1 MKFSEFLTLKEE
13 EGGGGE
19 ATPAVDNGDTGDA
32 GETGE
37 SGESSE
43 DDATPGTAEIAQY
56 AGNSTA
62 NIAGWS
68 APFGLYTRITMPQI
82 TREMYSE
89 FINDLNLH
97 NIKHKKCNVKACKL
111 TPTQNEFNQ
120 DKIKNIQAS
129 IKDGTYKHEA
139 LLVAGKDYSIA
150 DGHHRWAAFKPNDDI
165 QIHKVDLSFNDLYN
179 FLDNKPYVVKR
190 GIKQ

>member
-1 MKFSEFLTLKEE
+1 MKFSEFLTLKED

-19 ATPAVDNGDTGDA
+19 GTTPAVDNGSGGTGNEGA
-32 GETGE
+32 EGEGE
-37 SGESSE
+37 E
-43 DDATPGTAEIAQY
+43 DDATPGTSEIEQH
-56 AGNSTA
+56 AGNTTD

-68 APFGLYTRITMPQI
+68 APMGLYTRITMPQI

-97 NIKHKKCNVKACKL
+97 NIKHKKCTVKACKL

-120 DKIKNIQAS
+120 DKIKNIQSS